1 MSEREQMERVGRG
14 KQASWL
20 LGLLS
25 FACLLFYSSILIS
38 DQVKCRKTITAIM
51 HRTPNMPDLLC
62 QQRFPWRVPLNLHS
76 DLVRQLLPTL
86 GRWDLGEEAKRH
98 MPVVPLHLWSLIL
111 VIVIFIW
118 FIFTELVFFF
128 FFNLLFLSPKINF
141 GGLAK
146 SMMYLL
152 ETDFWTVPTHPQP
165 LTLLGSR
172 VNVCISFYIL

>member
-20 LGLLS
+20 PGLVS

-38 DQVKCRKTITAIM
+38 DQVKYRKTIIVIM

-62 QQRFPWRVPLNLHS
+62 HRRFPWWVPLNLHS

-98 MPVVPLHLWSLIL
+98 MPVVPLHLWRLIL
-111 VIVIFIW
+111 VIVIFIC
-118 FIFTELVFFF
+118 FMFTELLCFFF
-128 FFNLLFLSPKINF
+128 F
-141 GGLAK
+141 
-146 SMMYLL
+146 
-152 ETDFWTVPTHPQP
+152 
-165 LTLLGSR
+165 
-172 VNVCISFYIL
+172 

>member
-86 GRWDLGEEAKRH
+86 GR
-98 MPVVPLHLWSLIL
+98 
-111 VIVIFIW
+111 
-118 FIFTELVFFF
+118 
-128 FFNLLFLSPKINF
+128 
-141 GGLAK
+141 
-146 SMMYLL
+146 
-152 ETDFWTVPTHPQP
+152 
-165 LTLLGSR
+165 
-172 VNVCISFYIL
+172 